1 MIKKMKSGSKKIMV
15 VFLIFTIF
23 QTLLPFNIA
32 LAEEVPFQF
41 FAQVSLTDGD
51 GNPFSGTVEQ
61 NEEVNIRY
69 DYSIPDEYTV
79 DTSKT
84 YTLTIPNEIEITS
97 AFSIDLYD
105 YNEDPVVLIA
115 TVSVGTDNII
125 SIDFTD
131 NVNNKMYDRTGW
143 FQMELSFDE
152 DEITDQTEI
161 TFPLG
166 AGATTVIQIAFEPDE
181 QTVDVDLNKSGEYDK
196 ETNEITWQIT
206 VSLQT
211 EPDVR
216 PISNLVVSD
225 AIPSDQE
232 YIANS
237 FEILPAGTLGNFN
250 YDAVS
255 NSISYSFTNDV
266 NLSEGEQYTITF
278 KTKADTSLFTTEDGT
293 VQYSNQASSTFD
305 EDGSS
310 LSNTATVSTKVDFIK
325 KTGEY
330 LPDTRQIKW
339 TITINNNYLSIDNAV
354 ISDTIQSGLTLEE
367 DSITLDDASI
377 SITPSGPLTYVGT
390 TLTYAFDSQI
400 NEPHTLIYLTDVTD
414 PDAYNSNTSKTYSNS
429 ATLTGDGVTVT
440 DASNGVD
447 VGVPT
452 SVISKKGLSYD
463 YTTHE
468 ITWEITVNS
477 NEINIEDP
485 IVTDNIPV
493 GLEYVDNSFLVD
505 GSAPGAGSFSYTPAD
520 SGDATKSGS
529 FTYTFPSDISDTVKL
544 TFKTAVLSN
553 TVYASNANTKFT
565 NKASLWGSNIP
576 SSDTTADYTVHSQVL
591 DKTSLNYNYN
601 TREIT
606 WQIVVNK
613 NNMPMGNVYIV
624 DTIGEHQGFVAGSV
638 TINGVPAIIGATED
652 TLNSYYYD
660 GVSGT
665 LRYNFPQE
673 ITTQQVIEFKTKITD
688 LSIFETTEDIEV
700 SNSVAITGSD
710 VPPGITS
717 TATQDIANTLIS
729 KTGEYETG
737 KAYIDW
743 TVTVNQNKLT
753 IADAVLKD
761 VLQEGLSLDAQSI
774 ELWTINLPDNG
785 EISLVN
791 AQQVEITSDNI
802 SYDIATNTFIFS
814 FIEPISDVYIL
825 KFRTDIDDDHRDATF
840 TNSIQFAGSG
850 IDENSTSSSI
860 PVSFLAGSGGAAGTV
875 RGNLT
880 VVKVDADNTQ
890 QVLSGAQ
897 FELLDIYGNVLDTS
911 EITGQD
917 GEALFSS
924 LRLDRTYYIKEIIAP
939 VGYVLDESLHE
950 IGGLSDEAGS
960 SQNIMYTFENE
971 KSKGTIRIIKTSK
984 TGIYLTGAEFMLYAG
999 NDTNFE
1005 NPLATATSNNLGEA
1019 TFEDVVYG
1027 SYKVIETK
1035 APDGYEL
1042 NTDVMEF
1049 TIEEDGQVLSKICI
1063 NEELPPVL
1071 PQTGQDYSYE
1081 VIGFLVML
1089 LGSVLLLNKK
1099 SNA

>member
-1 MIKKMKSGSKKIMV
+1 MIKKSNSKKIMAV
-15 VFLIFTIF
+15 LLVFTIL

-51 GNPFSGTVEQ
+51 GNPFTGTVEQ
-61 NEEVNIRY
+61 NEEVQIRY

-105 YNEDPVVLIA
+105 YNEDPAVLIA
-115 TVSVGTDNII
+115 TVSVGTDNVI

-152 DEITDQTEI
+152 EEITDQTEI

-206 VSLQT
+206 VSPQT

-216 PISNLVVSD
+216 PISDLVVND
-225 AIPSDQE
+225 AIPSNQE
-232 YIANS
+232 YITGS
-237 FEILPAGTLGNFN
+237 FEILPAGTLGTFD
-250 YDAVS
+250 YDAAG

-310 LSNTATVSTKVDFIK
+310 LSNTATVSTKVDFIE

-354 ISDTIQSGLTLEE
+354 ISDTIQSGLTLVE
-367 DSITLDDASI
+367 DSITLDEASV
-377 SITPSGPLTYVGT
+377 SIAPSGPLTYVGT
-390 TLTYAFDSQI
+390 TLAYAFEAQI
-400 NEPHTLIYLTDVTD
+400 NEPHTLVYLTDVTD
-414 PDAYNSNTSKTYSNS
+414 PDAYNSNTSKIYSNS
-429 ATLTGDGVTVT
+429 ATLTGDGVTAT

-485 IVTDNIPV
+485 VVTDDIPV
-493 GLEYVDNSFLVD
+493 GLEYVDDSFMVD
-505 GSAPGAGSFSYTPAD
+505 GSAPDTGSFSYIPAD
-520 SGDATKSGS
+520 SGDTTKSGS
-529 FTYTFPSDISDTVKL
+529 FTYTFPSNISDTVKL
-544 TFKTAVLSN
+544 TFKTVVLSN
-553 TVYASNANTKFT
+553 TVYASNENTKFT
-565 NKASLWGSNIP
+565 NKASLSGSNIP

-606 WQIVVNK
+606 WQIVVNN
-613 NNMPMGNVYIV
+613 NNMPMENVYVV
-624 DTIGEHQGFVAGSV
+624 DTIGDYQSFVAGSV
-638 TINGVPAIIGATED
+638 TINGAPAIIGTTED
-652 TLNSYYYD
+652 MPNSYYYD

-688 LSIFETTEDIEV
+688 LSIFETTEDVEV
-700 SNSVAITGSD
+700 SNSVEITGSD

-743 TVTVNQNKLT
+743 TVTINQNKLT
-753 IADAVLKD
+753 IADAVLED

-774 ELWTINLPDNG
+774 ELWKINLPDNG
-785 EISLVN
+785 EISLIN

-802 SYDIATNTFIFS
+802 SYDIATNTFTFS
-814 FIEPISDVYIL
+814 FIEPISDVYVL
-825 KFRTDIDDDHRDATF
+825 KFRTDIDDAYREATF
-840 TNSIQFAGSG
+840 TNSIQFTGSG
-850 IDENSTSSSI
+850 IDEDSTSSSI

-890 QVLSGAQ
+890 QTLSGAQ
-897 FELLDIYGNVLDTS
+897 FELLDIYGNVLATS
-911 EITGQD
+911 EITEQD

-924 LRLDRTYYIKEIIAP
+924 LRLDRTYYIKEITVP

-950 IGGLSDEAGS
+950 IGNLSDEAGS
-960 SQNIMYTFENE
+960 SQNITYTFENE
-971 KSKGTIRIIKTSK
+971 KSKGTIRIIKTSEA
-984 TGIYLTGAEFMLYAG
+984 GIYLTGAEFTLYAG
-999 NDTNFE
+999 DDIDFE

-1019 TFEDVVYG
+1019 AFEDVVYG

-1049 TIEEDGQVLSKICI
+1049 AIEEDGQVLSRICI

>member
-1 MIKKMKSGSKKIMV
+1 MIKKSNSKKIMAV
-15 VFLIFTIF
+15 LLVFTIL

-51 GNPFSGTVEQ
+51 GNPFTGTVEQ
-61 NEEVNIRY
+61 NEEVQIRY

-105 YNEDPVVLIA
+105 YNEDPAVLIA
-115 TVSVGTDNII
+115 TVSVGTDNVI

-206 VSLQT
+206 VSPQT

-216 PISNLVVSD
+216 PISDLVVND
-225 AIPSDQE
+225 AIPSNQE
-232 YIANS
+232 YITGS
-237 FEILPAGTLGNFN
+237 FEILPAGTLGTFD
-250 YDAVS
+250 YDAAG

-310 LSNTATVSTKVDFIK
+310 LSNTATVSTKVDFIE

-354 ISDTIQSGLTLEE
+354 ISDTIQSGLTLVE
-367 DSITLDDASI
+367 DSITLDEASV
-377 SITPSGPLTYVGT
+377 SIAPSGPLTYVGT
-390 TLTYAFDSQI
+390 TLAYAFEAQI
-400 NEPHTLIYLTDVTD
+400 NEPHTLVYLTDVTD
-414 PDAYNSNTSKTYSNS
+414 PDAYNSNTSKIYSNS
-429 ATLTGDGVTVT
+429 ATLTGDGVTAT

-485 IVTDNIPV
+485 VVTDDIPV
-493 GLEYVDNSFLVD
+493 GLEYVDDSFMVD
-505 GSAPGAGSFSYTPAD
+505 GSAPDTGSFSYIPAD
-520 SGDATKSGS
+520 SGDTTKSGS
-529 FTYTFPSDISDTVKL
+529 FTYTFPSNISDTVKL
-544 TFKTAVLSN
+544 TFKTVVLSN
-553 TVYASNANTKFT
+553 TVYASNENTKFT
-565 NKASLWGSNIP
+565 NKASLSGSNIP

-606 WQIVVNK
+606 WQIVVNN
-613 NNMPMGNVYIV
+613 NNMPMENVYVV
-624 DTIGEHQGFVAGSV
+624 DTIGDYQSFVAGSV
-638 TINGVPAIIGATED
+638 TINGAPAIIGTTED
-652 TLNSYYYD
+652 MPNSYYYD

-688 LSIFETTEDIEV
+688 LSIFETTEDVEV
-700 SNSVAITGSD
+700 SNSVEITGSD

-743 TVTVNQNKLT
+743 TVTINQNKLT
-753 IADAVLKD
+753 IADAVLED

-774 ELWTINLPDNG
+774 ELWKINLPDNG
-785 EISLVN
+785 EISLIN

-802 SYDIATNTFIFS
+802 SYDIATNTFTFS
-814 FIEPISDVYIL
+814 FIEPISDVYVL
-825 KFRTDIDDDHRDATF
+825 KFRTDIDDAYREATF
-840 TNSIQFAGSG
+840 TNSIQFTGSG
-850 IDENSTSSSI
+850 IDEDSTSSSI

-890 QVLSGAQ
+890 QTLSGAQ
-897 FELLDIYGNVLDTS
+897 FELLDIYGNVLATS
-911 EITGQD
+911 EITEQD

-924 LRLDRTYYIKEIIAP
+924 LRLDRTYYIKEITVP

-950 IGGLSDEAGS
+950 IGNLSDEAGS
-960 SQNIMYTFENE
+960 SQNITYTFENE
-971 KSKGTIRIIKTSK
+971 KSKGTIRIIKTSEA
-984 TGIYLTGAEFMLYAG
+984 GIYLTGAEFTLYAG
-999 NDTNFE
+999 DDIDFE

-1019 TFEDVVYG
+1019 AFEDVVYG

-1049 TIEEDGQVLSKICI
+1049 AIEEDGQVLSRICI